1 MAMTRRHA
9 IVRLLVAYAAA
20 IAVYWTAVAVLGA
33 NLFYSSVLFV
43 PFSLLSMRIFSHKW
57 PDAEVPWTPPWRGI
71 RRPRD
76 TTDDENPEIAVR
88 LRILNI
94 GFLVVTG
101 LVLVTVVIDIVR
113 SVTGTSP

>member
-1 MAMTRRHA
+1 MTRRHDIA
-9 IVRLLVAYAAA
+9 MLIVANSAAA
-20 IAVYWTAVAVLGA
+20 AAYWAAAAVLGA
-33 NLFYSSVLFV
+33 NLVYSAVLFV
-43 PFSLLSMRIFSHKW
+43 PFSMLTAKIASRKW
-57 PDAEVPWTPPWRGI
+57 PVAEMPWTPWRGI

-101 LVLVTVVIDIVR
+101 LMLVTVVIEIVR

>member
-1 MAMTRRHA
+1 MTRRHA

-20 IAVYWTAVAVLGA
+20 IAAYWTAVAVLGA
-33 NLFYSSVLFV
+33 NLLYSSVLFV
-43 PFSLLSMRIFSHKW
+43 PFSLLSMRIFSRKW

-71 RRPRD
+71 RQPRD
-76 TTDDENPEIAVR
+76 TTDDADPAVAVR

-101 LVLVTVVIDIVR
+101 LMLVTVVIEIVR